1 MEAQIKVLIDTIQLS
16 TCKDEIEMAR
26 AQLEHISKTLDD
38 LAIQIHFCLLVT
50 YPRRFHE
57 TN

>member
-1 MEAQIKVLIDTIQLS
+1 MEAQITSLIDTIQLS
-16 TCKDEIEMAR
+16 PCKEEIEMAR

-50 YPRRFHE
+50 YPKRHDE
-57 TN
+57 TT